1 MTGRKVEQFEEE
13 IHLWFDERIGQFVD
27 ASEIFQRLFDGE
39 FAVEGQFL
47 WHVTDSGA
55 GNAALFGARLT
66 TKDVHFAAVETAT
79 TDDAAEQRRLAAT
92 ASSQQSVSLEI
103 NMK

>member
-27 ASEIFQRLFDGE
+27 ASEIFQRLLDGE

-47 WHVTDSGA
+47 RHVTDSGT
-55 GNAALFGARLT
+55 GNAALFGARFS
-66 TKDVHFAAVETAT
+66 TKDVDLSTVETAT
-79 TDDAAEQRRLAAT
+79 TDDPTE
-92 ASSQQSVSLEI
+92 
-103 NMK
+103 